1 MKDLYCTKCLDYTS
15 HEEMVCS
22 VCGETYDPNKRRVV
36 IAGPA
41 DDPVVIK
48 AKEKFL
54 SENPEVIIISEDV
67 ALAHRLKDFA
77 TEPKEMIKKI
87 EPSPMI
93 RNLEDLKYAHLTR
106 KEREAD
112 IQPIR
117 TEPKIQRNEPCPCGS
132 GKKYK
137 KCCGKN

>member
-1 MKDLYCTKCLDYTS
+1 M
-15 HEEMVCS
+15 
-22 VCGETYDPNKRRVV
+22 
-36 IAGPA
+36 
-41 DDPVVIK
+41 
-48 AKEKFL
+48 
-54 SENPEVIIISEDV
+54 
-67 ALAHRLKDFA
+67 
-77 TEPKEMIKKI
+77 KKI
-87 EPSPMI
+87 EPSPII
-93 RNLEDLKYAHLTR
+93 RDLEDLKYAHLSR